1 MQIAVNKR
9 KYMAVLLNMR
19 ANVYVENRQQLKKDL
34 ITIRNL
40 LEFMDKPS
48 EKMTAVEK
56 VLAKRLTTGR

>member
-1 MQIAVNKR
+1 MQIAINKR
-9 KYMAVLLNMR
+9 KYMGVLLNLR
-19 ANVYVENRQQLKKDL
+19 ANVYAQDRQQLKKDL
-34 ITIRNL
+34 ITVRNL